1 MLDVS
6 LVYGM
11 NVVRVSCMCLVPH
24 ELSMWFSLLVLYPF
38 SFFKPDVTAC
48 SVVTWP

>member
-1 MLDVS
+1 MLDIS

-24 ELSMWFSLLVLYPF
+24 ELSMWFFLLVLYPF